1 MFSRTPRFG
10 KGILVA
16 ALLSTSTL
24 FPVQAAEAGAGNG
37 VVKLVSS
44 SYGKLSAHWW
54 QYVTSFP
61 ADQDPRAEQGTIDC
75 VRNQNGPIL
84 FLVGSEGE
92 TLARTCT
99 IPKKPLFFPVLN
111 FLFDNAPG
119 DPPASV
125 DEKRAILDGVLSDTE
140 PGVIAGPDVP
150 GTRAC
155 GLEVT
160 LDGEPVEYEAA
171 LARAQSPPFELIT
184 GSDGNPPDANDPKAI
199 SDGFW
204 TLLPALS
211 RGEHTLRIQA
221 QVCEFDS
228 TETHPFFPPVDVT
241 YHLTVQ

>member
-1 MFSRTPRFG
+1 MLSRTPRCE
-10 KGILVA
+10 KGTLVA
-16 ALLSTSTL
+16 VLLGASML
-24 FPVQAAEAGAGNG
+24 VPAQAAEADVGNG

-44 SYGKLSAHWW
+44 SYGKLSASWW

-61 ADQDPRAEQGTIDC
+61 ISQDPRAEQGEIDC
-75 VRNQNGPIL
+75 VRNQSGPIL

-92 TLARTCT
+92 TLTRTCT
-99 IPKKPLFFPVLN
+99 IPRKPLFFPVLN
-111 FLFDNAPG
+111 FLFDNAPD
-119 DPPASV
+119 DPPASIA
-125 DEKRAILDGVLSDTE
+125 EKREILDGVLSDLE
-140 PGVIAGPDVP
+140 PGVVAGPTVP
-150 GTRAC
+150 GTRSC

-171 LARAQSPPFELIT
+171 IARAQSPPFELVT
-184 GSDGNPPDANDPKAI
+184 GPDGNPPDANDPEAI

-221 QVCEFDS
+221 RVCEFDS

-241 YHLTVQ
+241 YHLIVQ